1 MMWGGRFDKPPAEVA
16 RAFTR
21 SFPVDRRMY
30 REDIVASRAH
40 AAMLGRQEIIPGS
53 SAEALTLALDE
64 LLAELDRTGGPP
76 ASAHDEDVH
85 SYVERELTER
95 IGDHGRR
102 LHVARSRNDQVAT
115 DFRLYCKGLCVRL
128 ATAVLEL
135 LAVLL
140 RRAEEEAETIAPG
153 FTHLQVAQP
162 VTLGH
167 YFLALFEMHRRDV
180 DNILY
185 AYTVADVC
193 PLGAGAMAG
202 VAFDID
208 REYVAEELCFSQ
220 VASNSLDA
228 VSDRDFVSAVLQAC
242 VTLSGHLSRW
252 AEDLVV
258 WASPG
263 FGMVRFDD
271 AFATGSSMLPQKL
284 NPDVAELTRAKA
296 GAIAGAAVGWQATL
310 KGVPLSYALD
320 MQEDKRAVF
329 RVEDDVLAALPALTG
344 ALHTLTVNRKRMAEV
359 ASLGHPTAIEIADYL
374 TEHGA
379 PFRDAHAAVGRLVRL
394 ADEKGIELADL
405 DDDDFASADTRLPGE
420 VRDRLGLREV
430 IARRRSLGGTAP
442 ARVHEEAE
450 RAKRWLGW
458 QRDHLH
464 DLTGRGLPPAL
475 QPPAS
480 ASFEH

>member
-1 MMWGGRFDKPPAEVA
+1 MWGGRFDKPPADVA

-40 AAMLGRQEIIPGS
+40 AAMLGRQKIIPAG
-53 SAEALTLALDE
+53 SAEALTEALDK
-64 LLAELDRTGGPP
+64 LLAELDQIGGPP
-76 ASAHDEDVH
+76 ADADDEDVH
-85 SYVERELTER
+85 SYVERVLTER

-115 DFRLYCKGLCVRL
+115 DFRLYCKGFCLRL
-128 ATAVLEL
+128 LTAVLDL
-135 LAVLL
+135 LGVLAQ
-140 RRAEEEAETIAPG
+140 RAEEEPETVAPG

-162 VTLGH
+162 ITLGH

-185 AYTVADVC
+185 AFTAADVC
-193 PLGAGAMAG
+193 PLGAGALAG
-202 VAFDID
+202 VTFDID
-208 REYVAEELCFSQ
+208 REFVAEELCFSQ
-220 VASNSLDA
+220 VARNSLDA

-242 VTLSGHLSRW
+242 VTLTGHLSRW
-252 AEDLVV
+252 AEDLVI

-296 GAIAGAAVGWQATL
+296 GAVAGAAVGWQATL
-310 KGVPLSYALD
+310 KGVPLTYALD

-329 RVEDDVLAALPALTG
+329 RVEDDVLAALRALTG
-344 ALHTLTVNRKRMAEV
+344 ALRTVTVNRERMAEV
-359 ASLGHPTAIEIADYL
+359 ASLGHSTAIEIADYL
-374 TEHGA
+374 TERGV

-394 ADEKGIELADL
+394 AEDRGVDLADL
-405 DDDDFASADTRLPGE
+405 DESDFAEADERLSGD
-420 VRDRLGLREV
+420 VRDRLELQRAV
-430 IARRRSLGGTAP
+430 ASRTSLGGTAP
-442 ARVHEEAE
+442 GRVLEEAA
-450 RAKRWLGW
+450 RANRWLRW
-458 QRDHLH
+458 QRDHVR
-464 DLTGRGLPPAL
+464 DLTGRGLPSAL
-475 QPPAS
+475 QPAPS
-480 ASFEH
+480 SP

>member
-1 MMWGGRFDKPPAEVA
+1 MWGGRFDKPPADVA

-21 SFPVDRRMY
+21 SYPVDRRMY

-40 AAMLGRQEIIPGS
+40 AAMLGRQAIIPAT
-53 SAEALTLALDE
+53 SAEALTEALDN
-64 LLAELDRTGGPP
+64 LLAELDQIGGP
-76 ASAHDEDVH
+76 AADADDEDVH
-85 SYVERELTER
+85 SYVERELTAR

-115 DFRLYCKGLCVRL
+115 DFRLYCKGFCLRL
-128 ATAVLEL
+128 ATATLEL
-135 LAVLL
+135 LDVLAQ
-140 RRAEEEAETIAPG
+140 RANEEAETIAPG

-193 PLGAGAMAG
+193 PLGAGALAG
-202 VAFDID
+202 VSFNID
-208 REYVAEELCFSQ
+208 RESVAEDLRFSQ
-220 VASNSLDA
+220 VARNSLDA

-242 VTLSGHLSRW
+242 VALSGHLSRW
-252 AEDLVV
+252 AEDLVI

-296 GAIAGAAVGWQATL
+296 AAISGAAVGWQATL

-329 RVEDDVLAALPALTG
+329 RVEDDVFAGLRALTG
-344 ALHTLTVNRKRMAEV
+344 ALGTLTVNRERMEAV
-359 ASLGHPTAIEIADYL
+359 ASLGHSTAIEIADYL
-374 TEHGA
+374 TERDV
-379 PFRDAHAAVGRLVRL
+379 PFRDAHAAVGLLVRL
-394 ADEKGIELADL
+394 AEDRGVALAEL
-405 DDDDFASADTRLPGE
+405 DDADFSSADKLLPGD
-420 VRDRLGLREV
+420 VRDRLDLREAV
-430 IARRRSLGGTAP
+430 ARRISLGGTAP

-450 RAKRWLGW
+450 RASRWLRW
-458 QRDHLH
+458 QRAHVE

-475 QPPAS
+475 QPAATAAVEP
-480 ASFEH
+480 

>member
-1 MMWGGRFDKPPAEVA
+1 MWGGRFDKPPADVA

-40 AAMLGRQEIIPGS
+40 AAMLGRQKIIPAGS
-53 SAEALTLALDE
+53 ANALITTLDD
-64 LLAELDRTGGPP
+64 LLVELDRLGGPP
-76 ASAHDEDVH
+76 ATSDDEDVH
-85 SYVERELTER
+85 SFVERELTER
-95 IGDHGRR
+95 IGNHGRR

-115 DFRLYCKGLCVRL
+115 DFRLYCKGFCLRL
-128 ATAVLEL
+128 AGAALEL
-135 LAVLL
+135 LGVLA
-140 RRAEEEAETIAPG
+140 RRAEEEAETVAPG

-162 VTLGH
+162 VSLGH
-167 YFLALFEMHRRDV
+167 YFLALFEMHRRDL
-180 DNILY
+180 DNILF

-193 PLGAGAMAG
+193 PLGAGALAG

-208 REYVAEELCFSQ
+208 REFVAEELCFSQ
-220 VASNSLDA
+220 VARNSLDA

-252 AEDLVV
+252 AEDLVI

-296 GAIAGAAVGWQATL
+296 GAIAGAAVGWHATL

-329 RVEDDVLAALPALTG
+329 RVEDDMLAALRALTG
-344 ALHTLTVNRKRMAEV
+344 ALGTLAINRERMTAV
-359 ASLGHPTAIEIADYL
+359 AAMGHPTAIEIADYL
-374 TEHGA
+374 TERDV
-379 PFRDAHAAVGRLVRL
+379 PFRDAHAAVGLLVRL
-394 ADEKGIELADL
+394 AEDRGVELAEL
-405 DDDDFASADTRLPGE
+405 DDDDFSSADERLPGD
-420 VRDRLGLREV
+420 VRDRLDLREA
-430 IARRRSLGGTAP
+430 IARRTSLGGTAP
-442 ARVHEEAE
+442 ARVREEAA
-450 RAKRWLGW
+450 RATRWLRW
-458 QRDHLH
+458 QREHVQ
-464 DLTGRGLPPAL
+464 DLVGRGLPPAL
-475 QPPAS
+475 QPS
-480 ASFEH
+480 AHAAVVR

>member
-1 MMWGGRFDKPPAEVA
+1 MWGGRFDKPPADVA

-40 AAMLGRQEIIPGS
+40 AAMLGRQEIIPVGS
-53 SAEALTLALDE
+53 ANALVDALDA
-64 LLAELDRTGGPP
+64 LLTDLDQTGGPP
-76 ASAHDEDVH
+76 LTADDEDVH
-85 SYVERELTER
+85 SYVERELTAR
-95 IGDHGRR
+95 IGDDGRR

-115 DFRLYCKGLCVRL
+115 DFRLYCKGFCLRL
-128 ATAVLEL
+128 ATAVLDL
-135 LAVLL
+135 LGVLAQ
-140 RRAEEEAETIAPG
+140 RADEEAETVAPG

-185 AYTVADVC
+185 AYTVSDVC
-193 PLGAGAMAG
+193 PLGAGALAG
-202 VAFDID
+202 LAFDID
-208 REYVAEELCFSQ
+208 RDYVAEELCFSQ
-220 VASNSLDA
+220 VARNSLDA

-242 VTLSGHLSRW
+242 ATLSGHLSRW
-252 AEDLVV
+252 AEDLVI

-263 FGMVRFDD
+263 FGLVRFDD

-320 MQEDKRAVF
+320 MQEDKRSLF
-329 RVEDDVLAALPALTG
+329 RVEDDVVAALRALTG
-344 ALHTLTVNRKRMAEV
+344 ALRTLTVNRERMAEV
-359 ASLGHPTAIEIADYL
+359 ASLGHSTAIEIADYL
-374 TEHGA
+374 TERGV

-394 ADEKGIELADL
+394 AEDRGVELADL
-405 DDDDFASADTRLPGE
+405 EEADFVEADERLSGD
-420 VRDRLGLREV
+420 VRDRLELQRAV
-430 IARRRSLGGTAP
+430 ARRTSLGGTAP
-442 ARVHEEAE
+442 ARVREEAA
-450 RAKRWLGW
+450 RANRWLRW
-458 QRDHLH
+458 QRDHVQ
-464 DLTGRGLPPAL
+464 DLTGRGLPLAL
-475 QPPAS
+475 RPSAS
-480 ASFEH
+480 AP

>member
-1 MMWGGRFDKPPAEVA
+1 MWGGRFDKPPADVA

-40 AAMLGRQEIIPGS
+40 AAMLGRQEIIPAR
-53 SAEALTLALDE
+53 SAEALTEALDK
-64 LLAELDRTGGPP
+64 LLTELDQLGGPP
-76 ASAHDEDVH
+76 VNADDEDVH
-85 SYVERELTER
+85 SYVERALTER

-115 DFRLYCKGLCVRL
+115 DFRLYCKGFCLRL
-128 ATAVLEL
+128 VTAVLDL
-135 LAVLL
+135 LGVLV
-140 RRAEEEAETIAPG
+140 RRAEEEAATIAPG

-167 YFLALFEMHRRDV
+167 YFLALSEMHRRDV

-193 PLGAGAMAG
+193 PLGAGALAG

-208 REYVAEELCFSQ
+208 RESVAEELCFSQ
-220 VASNSLDA
+220 VARNSLDA

-242 VTLSGHLSRW
+242 VMLSGHLSRW
-252 AEDLVV
+252 AEDLVI

-296 GAIAGAAVGWQATL
+296 AAIAGAAVGWQSTL
-310 KGVPLSYALD
+310 KGIPLSYALD

-329 RVEDDVLAALPALTG
+329 RVEDDVLAALRALTG
-344 ALHTLTVNRKRMAEV
+344 ALDTLTVNRERMATV
-359 ASLGHPTAIEIADYL
+359 AGLGHSTAIEIADDL
-374 TEHGA
+374 TERDV

-394 ADEKGIELADL
+394 AEDRGVELAGL
-405 DDDDFASADTRLPGE
+405 DDADFAKADARLSGD
-420 VRDRLGLREV
+420 VRDRLDPREAV
-430 IARRRSLGGTAP
+430 ARRTSLGGTAP
-442 ARVHEEAE
+442 ARVREEAA
-450 RAKRWLGW
+450 RATRWLRW
-458 QRDHLH
+458 QRDHLQ
-464 DLTGRGLPPAL
+464 DLVGRGLPPAL
-475 QPPAS
+475 QPS
-480 ASFEH
+480 ARAAVVR

>member
-1 MMWGGRFDKPPAEVA
+1 MWGGRFDKPPADIA

-21 SFPVDRRMY
+21 SFPVDRHMY

-40 AAMLGRQEIIPGS
+40 AAMLGRQQIIPAGS
-53 SAEALTLALDE
+53 ADALTSALDE
-64 LLAELDRTGGPP
+64 LLSELDRIGGPP
-76 ASAHDEDVH
+76 ATSDDEDVH

-115 DFRLYCKGLCVRL
+115 DFRLYCKGFCLRL
-128 ATAVLEL
+128 ATAVLDL
-135 LAVLL
+135 LDVLAQ
-140 RRAEEEAETIAPG
+140 RAEEEVETVAPG

-193 PLGAGAMAG
+193 PLGAGALAG
-202 VAFDID
+202 VSFDVD
-208 REYVAEELCFSQ
+208 RESVAAELCFSQ
-220 VASNSLDA
+220 VARNSLDA

-252 AEDLVV
+252 AEDLVI

-263 FGMVRFDD
+263 FAMVRFDD

-329 RVEDDVLAALPALTG
+329 RVEDDVLAALRALTG
-344 ALHTLTVNRKRMAEV
+344 ALRTLTVNRERMAEV

-374 TEHGA
+374 TERGV

-394 ADEKGIELADL
+394 ADDRGIELAGL
-405 DDDDFASADTRLPGE
+405 DDADFAATDERLPGN
-420 VRDRLGLREV
+420 VRDRLNLADV
-430 IARRRSLGGTAP
+430 VARRTSLGGTAP
-442 ARVHEEAE
+442 ARVLEEAG
-450 RAKRWLGW
+450 RAHRWLRW
-458 QRDHLH
+458 QSDHLQ
-464 DLTGRGLPPAL
+464 DLIARGLPAAL
-475 QPPAS
+475 QPRAG
-480 ASFEH
+480 AQADF

>member
-1 MMWGGRFDKPPAEVA
+1 MWGGRFDKPPADVA

-21 SFPVDRRMY
+21 SYPVDRRMY

-40 AAMLGRQEIIPGS
+40 AAMLGRQAIIPS
-53 SAEALTLALDE
+53 SSSDALTSALDE
-64 LLAELDRTGGPP
+64 LLAELDQVGGPP
-76 ASAHDEDVH
+76 ATADDEDVH

-95 IGDHGRR
+95 IGDDGRR

-115 DFRLYCKGLCVRL
+115 DFRLYCKAFCIRL
-128 ATAVLEL
+128 ATAVLDL
-135 LAVLL
+135 LGVLAQ
-140 RRAEEEAETIAPG
+140 RAEEEAETVAPG

-185 AYTVADVC
+185 AYTVSDVC
-193 PLGAGAMAG
+193 PLGAGALAG

-208 REYVAEELCFSQ
+208 REFVAEELCFSQ
-220 VASNSLDA
+220 VARNSLDA

-242 VTLSGHLSRW
+242 ATLSGHLSRW
-252 AEDLVV
+252 AEDLVI

-263 FGMVRFDD
+263 FGLVRFDD

-320 MQEDKRAVF
+320 MQEDKRSVF
-329 RVEDDVLAALPALTG
+329 RVEDDIVAALRALTG
-344 ALHTLTVNRKRMAEV
+344 ALHTLTVNRGRMAEV

-374 TEHGA
+374 TEHGV

-394 ADEKGIELADL
+394 AEDRGVELAAL
-405 DDDDFASADTRLPGE
+405 DEADFAEADERLSGDI
-420 VRDRLGLREV
+420 RDRLGLQSAV
-430 IARRRSLGGTAP
+430 ARRTSLGGTAP
-442 ARVHEEAE
+442 ARVHEETA
-450 RAKRWLGW
+450 RANRWLRW
-458 QRDHLH
+458 QCDHVQ
-464 DLTGRGLPPAL
+464 DLTSRGLPPAL
-475 QPPAS
+475 QPPAT
-480 ASFEH
+480 AP

>member
-1 MMWGGRFDKPPAEVA
+1 MWGGRFDKPPADVA

-40 AAMLGRQEIIPGS
+40 AAMLGRQEIIPAGS
-53 SAEALTLALDE
+53 ADALTTALDE
-64 LLAELDRTGGPP
+64 LLDELDRSGGPP
-76 ASAHDEDVH
+76 ANSDDEDVH
-85 SYVERELTER
+85 SFVERKLTER
-95 IGDHGRR
+95 TGDHGRR

-115 DFRLYCKGLCVRL
+115 DFRLYCKGFCLRL
-128 ATAVLEL
+128 AGAALDLLGVL
-135 LAVLL
+135 A
-140 RRAEEEAETIAPG
+140 RRAEEEAETFAPG

-162 VTLGH
+162 VSLGH

-193 PLGAGAMAG
+193 PLGAGALAG

-208 REYVAEELCFSQ
+208 REFVAEELCFSQ
-220 VASNSLDA
+220 VARNSLDA
-228 VSDRDFVSAVLQAC
+228 VSDRDFASEVLQAC

-252 AEDLVV
+252 AEDLVI

-296 GAIAGAAVGWQATL
+296 AAVAGAAVGWQATL

-329 RVEDDVLAALPALTG
+329 RVEDDVLAALRALTG
-344 ALHTLTVNRKRMAEV
+344 ALDTLTVNRERMAAV
-359 ASLGHPTAIEIADYL
+359 AGMGHSTAIEIADDL
-374 TEHGA
+374 TERDV

-394 ADEKGIELADL
+394 AEDRGVELADL
-405 DDDDFASADTRLPGE
+405 DDADFAEADARLSAD
-420 VRDRLGLREV
+420 VRDRLDIPSAV
-430 IARRRSLGGTAP
+430 ARRTSLGGTAP
-442 ARVHEEAE
+442 ARVREEAA
-450 RAKRWLGW
+450 RANRWLRW
-458 QRDHLH
+458 QRGHVQ
-464 DLTGRGLPPAL
+464 DLTSRGLPAAL
-475 QPPAS
+475 QPPAHS
-480 ASFEH
+480 Q

>member
-1 MMWGGRFDKPPAEVA
+1 MWGGRFDKPPADIA

-40 AAMLGRQEIIPGS
+40 AAMLGRQEIIPAS
-53 SAEALTLALDE
+53 SADALTSALDA

-76 ASAHDEDVH
+76 PTADDEDVH
-85 SYVERELTER
+85 SYVERELTAR
-95 IGDHGRR
+95 IGDDGRR

-115 DFRLYCKGLCVRL
+115 DFRLYCKGLCLRL
-128 ATAVLEL
+128 ATAALDLLGVL
-135 LAVLL
+135 AQ
-140 RRAEEEAETIAPG
+140 RAEEEAETIAPG

-167 YFLALFEMHRRDV
+167 YFLGLFEMHRRDV

-193 PLGAGAMAG
+193 PLGAGALAG

-208 REYVAEELCFSQ
+208 REVVASELCFSQ
-220 VASNSLDA
+220 VARNSLDA

-242 VTLSGHLSRW
+242 VTLTGHLSRW
-252 AEDLVV
+252 TEDLVV

-263 FGMVRFDD
+263 FGMVRFDE

-296 GAIAGAAVGWQATL
+296 GAVAGAAVGWQATI

-329 RVEDDVLAALPALTG
+329 RVEDDVLAALRALTG
-344 ALHTLTVNRKRMAEV
+344 ALRTLTVNRERMATV
-359 ASLGHPTAIEIADYL
+359 AGLGHPTAIEIADYL
-374 TEHGA
+374 TERGV
-379 PFRDAHAAVGRLVRL
+379 PFRNAHAAVGQLVRL
-394 ADEKGIELADL
+394 ADDKGVELADL
-405 DDDDFASADTRLPGE
+405 DDDDFGSADARLPGD
-420 VRDRLGLREV
+420 VRDRLGLHDV
-430 IARRRSLGGTAP
+430 VARRTSLGGTAP
-442 ARVHEEAE
+442 TRVHEEAA
-450 RAKRWLGW
+450 RANRWLRW
-458 QRDHLH
+458 QRDHVR
-464 DLTGRGLPPAL
+464 DLTIRGLPPAL

-480 ASFEH
+480 A

>member
-1 MMWGGRFDKPPAEVA
+1 MWGGRFDKPPADVA

-40 AAMLGRQEIIPGS
+40 AAMLGRQEIIPAS
-53 SAEALTLALDE
+53 SAETLTEALDK
-64 LLAELDRTGGPP
+64 LLAELDRLSGPP
-76 ASAHDEDVH
+76 VNADDEDVH
-85 SYVERELTER
+85 SFVERVLTER
-95 IGDHGRR
+95 IGDDGRR

-115 DFRLYCKGLCVRL
+115 DFRLYCKGFCLRL
-128 ATAVLEL
+128 VTAVLDL
-135 LAVLL
+135 LDVLV

-167 YFLALFEMHRRDV
+167 YFLALFEMHRRDL
-180 DNILY
+180 DSMLY

-193 PLGAGAMAG
+193 PLGAGALAG

-208 REYVAEELCFSQ
+208 REFVAEELCFSQ
-220 VASNSLDA
+220 VARNSLDA

-252 AEDLVV
+252 AEDLVI

-284 NPDVAELTRAKA
+284 NPDIAELTRAKA
-296 GAIAGAAVGWQATL
+296 AAITGAAAGWQATL

-329 RVEDDVLAALPALTG
+329 RVEDDVLAALRALTG
-344 ALHTLTVNRKRMAEV
+344 ALDTLAVKRERMAAV
-359 ASLGHPTAIEIADYL
+359 AGMGHSTAIEIADDL
-374 TEHGA
+374 TERDV

-394 ADEKGIELADL
+394 AEDRGVELADL
-405 DDDDFASADTRLPGE
+405 DDADFAEADARLSAD
-420 VRDRLGLREV
+420 VRDRLDLPTAV
-430 IARRRSLGGTAP
+430 ARRTSLGGTAP
-442 ARVHEEAE
+442 ARVREEAA
-450 RAKRWLGW
+450 RATRWLRW
-458 QRDHLH
+458 QRDHIQ
-464 DLTGRGLPPAL
+464 DLIGRGLPPAL
-475 QPPAS
+475 QPAAPAQ
-480 ASFEH
+480 ADD

>member
-1 MMWGGRFDKPPAEVA
+1 MWGGRFDKPPAESA

-21 SFPVDRRMY
+21 SYPVDRRMY

-40 AAMLGRQEIIPGS
+40 AAMLGRQQIIPAS
-53 SAEALTLALDE
+53 SADALTAALDALLVE
-64 LLAELDRTGGPP
+64 LQATGGPP
-76 ASAHDEDVH
+76 PDADDEDVH
-85 SYVERELTER
+85 SYVERELIAR
-95 IGDHGRR
+95 IGDDGRR

-115 DFRLYCKGLCVRL
+115 DFRLYCKGFSLRL
-128 ATAVLEL
+128 VTAVLDL
-135 LAVLL
+135 LGVLV
-140 RRAEEEAETIAPG
+140 RRAEEEAETVAPG

-180 DNILY
+180 DGILH

-193 PLGAGAMAG
+193 PLGTGALAG
-202 VAFDID
+202 VAFDVD
-208 REYVAEELCFSQ
+208 REYVAAELCFSQ
-220 VASNSLDA
+220 VARNSLDA

-242 VTLSGHLSRW
+242 LTLNGHLSRW

-296 GAIAGAAVGWQATL
+296 GAVAGAAFGWHATL

-329 RVEDDVLAALPALTG
+329 RVEDDVLGALGALTG
-344 ALHTLTVNRKRMAEV
+344 ALRTLTVNRERMA
-359 ASLGHPTAIEIADYL
+359 AIARLGHPAAIEIADYL
-374 TEHGA
+374 TERGL

-394 ADEKGIELADL
+394 ADSKGVELADL
-405 DDDDFASADTRLPGE
+405 DDADFAAASERLPGDVRGRLHLEE
-420 VRDRLGLREV
+420 VV
-430 IARRRSLGGTAP
+430 ARRRSLGGTAP
-442 ARVHEEAE
+442 ARVFEEVG
-450 RAKRWLGW
+450 RAHRWLRW
-458 QRDHLH
+458 QREHVQ
-464 DLTGRGLPPAL
+464 DLVARGLPAGL
-475 QPPAS
+475 QPESSPPTD
-480 ASFEH
+480 H

>member
-1 MMWGGRFDKPPAEVA
+1 MWGGRFDKPPADVA

-40 AAMLGRQEIIPGS
+40 ASMLGRQEIIPGS
-53 SAEALTLALDE
+53 SAEALTSALDE

-135 LAVLL
+135 LAVLV

-185 AYTVADVC
+185 AYAVADVC

-220 VASNSLDA
+220 VARNSLDA

-252 AEDLVV
+252 AEDLVI

-296 GAIAGAAVGWQATL
+296 GAVAGAAVGWQATL

-329 RVEDDVLAALPALTG
+329 RVEDDVLAALRALTG
-344 ALHTLTVNRKRMAEV
+344 ALRTLTVDRERMAAV
-359 ASLGHPTAIEIADYL
+359 ASMGHPTAIEIADYL
-374 TEHGA
+374 TERGV

-394 ADEKGIELADL
+394 AEDRGIELADL
-405 DDDDFASADTRLPGE
+405 DDADLAGGHDKLSADVRL
-420 VRDRLGLREV
+420 RLDLQSAV
-430 IARRRSLGGTAP
+430 ARRASLGGTAP
-442 ARVHEEAE
+442 ARVHEEAG
-450 RAKRWLGW
+450 RANRWLRW
-458 QRDHLH
+458 QREHVR
-464 DLTGRGLPPAL
+464 DLVTRGLPAAL
-475 QPPAS
+475 QPVAQ
-480 ASFEH
+480 AQAEG

>member
-1 MMWGGRFDKPPAEVA
+1 MWGGRFDKPPADVA

-40 AAMLGRQEIIPGS
+40 AAMLGRQRISPVGS
-53 SAEALTLALDE
+53 ANALVEALDA
-64 LLAELDRTGGPP
+64 LLANLDQTGGPP
-76 ASAHDEDVH
+76 LTADDEDVH

-95 IGDHGRR
+95 IGDDGRR

-115 DFRLYCKGLCVRL
+115 DFRLYCKGFCIRL
-128 ATAVLEL
+128 ATAVLDL
-135 LAVLL
+135 LGVLAQ
-140 RRAEEEAETIAPG
+140 RAEEEAETVAPG

-185 AYTVADVC
+185 AYTVSDVC
-193 PLGAGAMAG
+193 PLGAGALAG

-220 VASNSLDA
+220 VARNSLDA
-228 VSDRDFVSAVLQAC
+228 VSDRDFVSAVLQASA
-242 VTLSGHLSRW
+242 TLSGHLSRW
-252 AEDLVV
+252 AEDLVI

-263 FGMVRFDD
+263 FGLVRFDD

-329 RVEDDVLAALPALTG
+329 RVEDDVVTALRALTG
-344 ALHTLTVNRKRMAEV
+344 ALRTLTVNRRRMAEV
-359 ASLGHPTAIEIADYL
+359 ASLGHSTAIEIADYL
-374 TEHGA
+374 TERGV

-394 ADEKGIELADL
+394 AEDRGVELAEL
-405 DDDDFASADTRLPGE
+405 DKADFVEADKRLSGE
-420 VRDRLGLREV
+420 VRVRLELQRAV
-430 IARRRSLGGTAP
+430 ARRTSLGGTAP
-442 ARVHEEAE
+442 SRVHEEAA
-450 RAKRWLGW
+450 RASRWLRW
-458 QRDHLH
+458 QRDHVH
-464 DLTGRGLPPAL
+464 DLADRGLPQTLRP
-475 QPPAS
+475 S
-480 ASFEH
+480 ASVP

>member
-1 MMWGGRFDKPPAEVA
+1 MWGGRFDKPPADVA

-40 AAMLGRQEIIPGS
+40 AAMLGRQRIIPVGS
-53 SAEALTLALDE
+53 ANALVEALDA
-64 LLAELDRTGGPP
+64 LLANLDQTGGPP
-76 ASAHDEDVH
+76 LTADDEDVH

-95 IGDHGRR
+95 IGDDGRR

-115 DFRLYCKGLCVRL
+115 DFRLYCKGFCIRL
-128 ATAVLEL
+128 ATAVLDL
-135 LAVLL
+135 LGVLAQ
-140 RRAEEEAETIAPG
+140 RAEEEAETVAPG

-185 AYTVADVC
+185 AYTVSDVC
-193 PLGAGAMAG
+193 PLGAGALAG

-220 VASNSLDA
+220 VARNSLDA
-228 VSDRDFVSAVLQAC
+228 VSDRDFVSAVLQASA
-242 VTLSGHLSRW
+242 TLSGHLSRW
-252 AEDLVV
+252 AEDLVI

-263 FGMVRFDD
+263 FGLVRFDD

-329 RVEDDVLAALPALTG
+329 RVEDDVVTALRALTG
-344 ALHTLTVNRKRMAEV
+344 ALRTLTVNRRRMAEV
-359 ASLGHPTAIEIADYL
+359 ASLGHSTAIEIADYL
-374 TEHGA
+374 TERGV

-394 ADEKGIELADL
+394 AEDRGVELAEL
-405 DDDDFASADTRLPGE
+405 DKADFVEADKRLSGE
-420 VRDRLGLREV
+420 VRVRLELQRAV
-430 IARRRSLGGTAP
+430 ARRTSLGGTAP
-442 ARVHEEAE
+442 SRVHEEAA
-450 RAKRWLGW
+450 RASRWLRW
-458 QRDHLH
+458 QRDHVH
-464 DLTGRGLPPAL
+464 DLADRGLPQTLRP
-475 QPPAS
+475 S
-480 ASFEH
+480 ASVP

>member
-1 MMWGGRFDKPPAEVA
+1 MWGGRFDKPPADVA

-21 SFPVDRRMY
+21 SYPVDRRMY

-40 AAMLGRQEIIPGS
+40 AAMLGRQAIIPTS
-53 SAEALTLALDE
+53 SADTLVSALDA
-64 LLAELDRTGGPP
+64 LLTELDRTGGPP
-76 ASAHDEDVH
+76 STADDEDVH
-85 SYVERELTER
+85 SYVERELTAR
-95 IGDHGRR
+95 IGDDGRR

-115 DFRLYCKGLCVRL
+115 DFRLYCKGLCLRL
-128 ATAVLEL
+128 ATRVLDL
-135 LAVLL
+135 LGVLA

-193 PLGAGAMAG
+193 PLGAGALAG

-220 VASNSLDA
+220 VARNSLDA

-263 FGMVRFDD
+263 FGLVRFDD

-296 GAIAGAAVGWQATL
+296 GAVAGAAVGWQATL

-329 RVEDDVLAALPALTG
+329 RVEDDVLAAMQALTG
-344 ALHTLTVNRKRMAEV
+344 ALDTLTVNRERMAAV
-359 ASLGHPTAIEIADYL
+359 AGMGHSTAIEIADDL
-374 TEHGA
+374 TERDV

-394 ADEKGIELADL
+394 AEDRGVELADL
-405 DDDDFASADTRLPGE
+405 DAAAFMEADARLSAD
-420 VRDRLGLREV
+420 VRDRLDLPSAV
-430 IARRRSLGGTAP
+430 ARRTSLGGTAP
-442 ARVHEEAE
+442 ARVREEAA
-450 RAKRWLGW
+450 RANRWLHW
-458 QRDHLH
+458 QRRHVQ
-464 DLTGRGLPPAL
+464 DLTSRGLPAAL

-480 ASFEH
+480 SQ

>member
-1 MMWGGRFDKPPAEVA
+1 MWGGRFDKPPADIA

-21 SFPVDRRMY
+21 SYPVDRRMY

-40 AAMLGRQEIIPGS
+40 AAMLGRQQIIPAGS
-53 SAEALTLALDE
+53 ADALTSGLDE
-64 LLAELDRTGGPP
+64 LLAELDRIGGPP
-76 ASAHDEDVH
+76 ATSDDEDVH

-115 DFRLYCKGLCVRL
+115 DFRLYCKGFCLRL

-135 LAVLL
+135 LDVLGQ
-140 RRAEEEAETIAPG
+140 RAEEEAETVAPG

-185 AYTVADVC
+185 AYTMADVC
-193 PLGAGAMAG
+193 PLGAGALAG
-202 VAFDID
+202 VSFDVD
-208 REYVAEELCFSQ
+208 REYVAAELCFSQ
-220 VASNSLDA
+220 VARNSLDA

-252 AEDLVV
+252 AEDLVI

-263 FGMVRFDD
+263 FAMVRFDD

-329 RVEDDVLAALPALTG
+329 RVEDDVLAALRALTG
-344 ALHTLTVNRKRMAEV
+344 ALRTLTVNRERMAEV

-374 TEHGA
+374 TERGV

-394 ADEKGIELADL
+394 ADDREVELVDL
-405 DDDDFASADTRLPGE
+405 DDADFAATDERLPGN
-420 VRDRLGLREV
+420 VRDRLNLADV
-430 IARRRSLGGTAP
+430 VARRTSLGGTAP
-442 ARVHEEAE
+442 ARVHEEAR
-450 RAKRWLGW
+450 RAHRWLRW
-458 QRDHLH
+458 QSDHLQ
-464 DLTGRGLPPAL
+464 DLIARGLPAAL
-475 QPPAS
+475 QPRAR
-480 ASFEH
+480 AQADF

>member
-1 MMWGGRFDKPPAEVA
+1 MWGGRFDKPPADVA

-30 REDIVASRAH
+30 REDIVASRSH
-40 AAMLGRQEIIPGS
+40 AAMLGRQEIIPAS
-53 SAEALTLALDE
+53 SAEALTEALDK
-64 LLAELDRTGGPP
+64 LLAELDQLGGPP
-76 ASAHDEDVH
+76 VNADDEDVH
-85 SYVERELTER
+85 SYVERVLTER

-115 DFRLYCKGLCVRL
+115 DFRLYCKGFCLRL
-128 ATAVLEL
+128 VTAVLDL
-135 LAVLL
+135 LGVLV

-185 AYTVADVC
+185 AYTVTDVC
-193 PLGAGAMAG
+193 PLGAGALAG

-208 REYVAEELCFSQ
+208 REFVAEELCFSQ
-220 VASNSLDA
+220 VARNSLDA
-228 VSDRDFVSAVLQAC
+228 VSDRDFVSEVLQAC

-252 AEDLVV
+252 AEDLVI

-296 GAIAGAAVGWQATL
+296 AAITGAAVGWQATL

-329 RVEDDVLAALPALTG
+329 RVEDDVLAALRALTG
-344 ALHTLTVNRKRMAEV
+344 ALDTLTVNRERMAAV
-359 ASLGHPTAIEIADYL
+359 AGMGHSTAIEIADDL
-374 TEHGA
+374 TEQDV

-394 ADEKGIELADL
+394 AEDRGVELADL
-405 DDDDFASADTRLPGE
+405 DDADFAEADSRLSADVRERLDLPRA
-420 VRDRLGLREV
+420 V
-430 IARRRSLGGTAP
+430 ARRTSLGGTAP
-442 ARVHEEAE
+442 ARVREEAA
-450 RAKRWLGW
+450 RANRWLRW
-458 QRDHLH
+458 QHEHVRDLVA
-464 DLTGRGLPPAL
+464 RGLPAAL
-475 QPPAS
+475 QPAAPDPADD
-480 ASFEH
+480 

>member
-1 MMWGGRFDKPPAEVA
+1 MWGGRFDKPPAEVA

-40 AAMLGRQEIIPGS
+40 AAMLGRQEIIPAN
-53 SAEALTLALDE
+53 SANALVEALDALLTD
-64 LLAELDRTGGPP
+64 LDQTGGPP
-76 ASAHDEDVH
+76 LTADDEDVH

-95 IGDHGRR
+95 IGDDGRR

-115 DFRLYCKGLCVRL
+115 DFRLYCKGFCLRL
-128 ATAVLEL
+128 VTAVLDL
-135 LAVLL
+135 LGVLAQ
-140 RRAEEEAETIAPG
+140 RAEEEVETVAPG

-185 AYTVADVC
+185 AYTVSDVC
-193 PLGAGAMAG
+193 PLGAGALAG

-208 REYVAEELCFSQ
+208 REFVAEELCFSQ
-220 VASNSLDA
+220 VARNSLDA

-242 VTLSGHLSRW
+242 ATLSGHLSRW
-252 AEDLVV
+252 AEDLVI

-263 FGMVRFDD
+263 FGLVRFDD

-320 MQEDKRAVF
+320 MQEDKRSVF
-329 RVEDDVLAALPALTG
+329 RVEDDVVAALRALTG
-344 ALHTLTVNRKRMAEV
+344 ALRTLTVNRGRMAEV
-359 ASLGHPTAIEIADYL
+359 ATLGHSTAIEIADYL
-374 TEHGA
+374 TEQGV

-394 ADEKGIELADL
+394 AEDRGVELADL
-405 DDDDFASADTRLPGE
+405 DEADFVEADERLSGD
-420 VRDRLGLREV
+420 VRNRLELQRAV
-430 IARRRSLGGTAP
+430 ARRTSLGGTAP
-442 ARVHEEAE
+442 SRVHEEAA
-450 RAKRWLGW
+450 RANRWLRW
-458 QRDHLH
+458 QRDHVQ

-475 QPPAS
+475 RPSAS
-480 ASFEH
+480 AP

>member
-1 MMWGGRFDKPPAEVA
+1 MWGGRFDKPPADSA

-40 AAMLGRQEIIPGS
+40 AAMLGRQQIIPAS
-53 SAEALTLALDE
+53 SADALASALDE

-76 ASAHDEDVH
+76 PAADDEDVH
-85 SYVERELTER
+85 SYVERELSAR
-95 IGDHGRR
+95 VGDDGRR

-115 DFRLYCKGLCVRL
+115 DFRLYCKGFCLRL
-128 ATAVLEL
+128 ADAALDLLGVL
-135 LAVLL
+135 AQ
-140 RRAEEEAETIAPG
+140 RAEEEAETVAPG

-193 PLGAGAMAG
+193 PLGAGALAG

-208 REYVAEELCFSQ
+208 RESVAEELRFSQ
-220 VASNSLDA
+220 VARNSLDA

-242 VTLSGHLSRW
+242 VTLAGHLSRW
-252 AEDLVV
+252 AEDLVI

-296 GAIAGAAVGWQATL
+296 AAIAGAAVGWQATL

-329 RVEDDVLAALPALTG
+329 RVEDDVLAALRALTG
-344 ALHTLTVNRKRMAEV
+344 ALGTLTVNRKRMAAMAGV
-359 ASLGHPTAIEIADYL
+359 GHPTAIEIADYL
-374 TEHGA
+374 TERGV

-394 ADEKGIELADL
+394 AEARDVELAGLADA
-405 DDDDFASADTRLPGE
+405 DFAEADERLPGD
-420 VRDRLGLREV
+420 VRDRLDIQTVVE
-430 IARRRSLGGTAP
+430 RRTSLGGTAP
-442 ARVHEEAE
+442 SRVREETR
-450 RAKRWLGW
+450 RASRWLRW
-458 QRDHLH
+458 QREHVQ
-464 DLTGRGLPPAL
+464 DLVARGLPAAL
-475 QPPAS
+475 QLPRPA
-480 ASFEH
+480 AADD

>member
-1 MMWGGRFDKPPAEVA
+1 MWGGRFDKPPADVA

-40 AAMLGRQEIIPGS
+40 AAMLGRQEIIPAS
-53 SAEALTLALDE
+53 SANALVKALDA
-64 LLAELDRTGGPP
+64 LLTDLDRTGGPP
-76 ASAHDEDVH
+76 LTADDEDVH

-95 IGDHGRR
+95 IGDDGRR

-115 DFRLYCKGLCVRL
+115 DFRLYCKGFCLRL
-128 ATAVLEL
+128 ATAVLDL
-135 LAVLL
+135 LGVLAQ
-140 RRAEEEAETIAPG
+140 RAEEEAETVAPA

-185 AYTVADVC
+185 AFTVADVC
-193 PLGAGAMAG
+193 PLGAGAVAG

-208 REYVAEELCFSQ
+208 REFVAEELCFSQ
-220 VASNSLDA
+220 VARNSLDA
-228 VSDRDFVSAVLQAC
+228 VSDRDFVSEVLQAC

-252 AEDLVV
+252 AEDLVI

-263 FGMVRFDD
+263 FGLVRFDD

-329 RVEDDVLAALPALTG
+329 RVEDDVVGALRALTG
-344 ALHTLTVNRKRMAEV
+344 ALRTLTVNRRRMAEV

-374 TEHGA
+374 TERGV

-394 ADEKGIELADL
+394 AEDRGVELADL
-405 DDDDFASADTRLPGE
+405 DEADFVEADERLSGD
-420 VRDRLGLREV
+420 VRNRLELQGAV
-430 IARRRSLGGTAP
+430 ARRVSLGGTAP
-442 ARVHEEAE
+442 ARVREEAE
-450 RAKRWLGW
+450 RANRWLRW
-458 QRDHLH
+458 QRDHVQ
-464 DLTGRGLPPAL
+464 DLTGRGLPPDL
-475 QPPAS
+475 RPLAS
-480 ASFEH
+480 AP

>member
-1 MMWGGRFDKPPAEVA
+1 MWGGRFDKPPADSA

-40 AAMLGRQEIIPGS
+40 AAMLGRQQIIPAGS
-53 SAEALTLALDE
+53 ADALTQALDALLTE
-64 LLAELDRTGGPP
+64 LQAAGGPP
-76 ASAHDEDVH
+76 PNADDEDIH
-85 SYVERELTER
+85 SYVERELIAR
-95 IGDHGRR
+95 IGDDGRR

-115 DFRLYCKGLCVRL
+115 DFRLYCKGFCLRL
-128 ATAVLEL
+128 ATAVLDL
-135 LAVLL
+135 MDVLV

-180 DNILY
+180 DGILY

-193 PLGAGAMAG
+193 PLGAGALAG
-202 VAFDID
+202 VAFDVD
-208 REYVAEELCFSQ
+208 REQVAAELCFSQ
-220 VASNSLDA
+220 VARNSMDA
-228 VSDRDFVSAVLQAC
+228 VSDRDFVSAVLHAC
-242 VTLSGHLSRW
+242 LTLSGHLSRW

-263 FGMVRFDD
+263 YGMVRFDD

-296 GAIAGAAVGWQATL
+296 GAVAGAAFGWYATL

-329 RVEDDVLAALPALTG
+329 KVEDDVLAALPALTG
-344 ALHTLTVNRKRMAEV
+344 ALRTLTVNRDRMAV
-359 ASLGHPTAIEIADYL
+359 IASLGHPAAIEVADYL
-374 TEHGA
+374 TERGL

-394 ADEKGIELADL
+394 AESRGVELADL
-405 DDDDFASADTRLPGE
+405 SDADFAEADEQLPGE
-420 VRDRLGLREV
+420 VRDRLNLRQV
-430 IARRRSLGGTAP
+430 VARRTSLGGTAP
-442 ARVHEEAE
+442 ARVQEEVE
-450 RAKRWLGW
+450 RAGRWLRW
-458 QRDHLH
+458 QREHLD
-464 DLTGRGLPPAL
+464 DLATRGLPAPL
-475 QPPAS
+475 QPAARAS
-480 ASFEH
+480 VDR

>member
-1 MMWGGRFDKPPAEVA
+1 MWGGRFDKPPADIA

-40 AAMLGRQEIIPGS
+40 AAMLGRQQIIPAGS
-53 SAEALTLALDE
+53 ADTLTSALDE
-64 LLAELDRTGGPP
+64 LLSELDRIGGPP
-76 ASAHDEDVH
+76 ATSDDEDVH

-95 IGDHGRR
+95 IGDDGRR

-115 DFRLYCKGLCVRL
+115 DFRLYCKGFCLRL

-135 LAVLL
+135 LDVLGQ
-140 RRAEEEAETIAPG
+140 RAEEEAETVAPG

-193 PLGAGAMAG
+193 PLGAGALAG
-202 VAFDID
+202 VSFDVD
-208 REYVAEELCFSQ
+208 REYVAAELCFSQ
-220 VASNSLDA
+220 VARNSLDA

-252 AEDLVV
+252 AEDLVI

-263 FGMVRFDD
+263 FAMVRFDD

-329 RVEDDVLAALPALTG
+329 RVEDDVLAALRALTG
-344 ALHTLTVNRKRMAEV
+344 ALRTLTVNRERMAEV

-374 TEHGA
+374 TERGV

-394 ADEKGIELADL
+394 ADDREVELVDL
-405 DDDDFASADTRLPGE
+405 DDADFAATDERLPGN
-420 VRDRLGLREV
+420 VRDRLNLADV
-430 IARRRSLGGTAP
+430 VARRTSLGGTAP
-442 ARVHEEAE
+442 ARVLEEAG
-450 RAKRWLGW
+450 RAHRWLRW
-458 QRDHLH
+458 QSDHLQ
-464 DLTGRGLPPAL
+464 DLIARGLPAAL
-475 QPPAS
+475 QPLAR
-480 ASFEH
+480 AQADF